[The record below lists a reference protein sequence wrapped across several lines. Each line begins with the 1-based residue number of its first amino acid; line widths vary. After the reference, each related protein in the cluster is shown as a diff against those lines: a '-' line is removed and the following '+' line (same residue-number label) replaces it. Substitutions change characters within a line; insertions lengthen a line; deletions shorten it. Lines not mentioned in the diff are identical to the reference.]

1 VLAKPLNL
9 KDKVFIVGIA
19 ASPRDCAVAELKAAL
34 C

>member
-1 VLAKPLNL
+1 VLAKPLIL

-19 ASPRDCAVAELKAAL
+19 ANPRDCEVAELKAAL

>member
-1 VLAKPLNL
+1 LNL